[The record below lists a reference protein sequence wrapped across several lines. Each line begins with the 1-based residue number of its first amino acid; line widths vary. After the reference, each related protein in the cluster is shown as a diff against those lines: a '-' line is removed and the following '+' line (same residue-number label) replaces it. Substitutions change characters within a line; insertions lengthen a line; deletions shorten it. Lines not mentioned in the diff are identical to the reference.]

1 MAAEGFSLRPCSVA
15 GTLCADFNG
24 YPMTALAIN
33 SFNAGFEL
41 DLDVGRKV
49 LDKTAKLTE
58 RVSTAVVDAL
68 KQESIKVQVDHQF
81 DVVIG
86 SINTQLSC
94 IEQEVAG
101 LCENLKYADQV
112 LISQINDP
120 TFKREHVG
128 DSMDVVSDMVL
139 FVLHLTERSLEN
151 AIQRLDQSGINRACV
166 GECIEK
172 LSAVNLRV
180 YELSALIEQIAEHFR
195 ISNALLEKPLT
206 RSSNQIFNR
215 LLEKHRG

>member
-1 MAAEGFSLRPCSVA
+1 
-15 GTLCADFNG
+15 
-24 YPMTALAIN
+24 MTALAID
-33 SFNAGFEL
+33 SFNAGFEV
-41 DLDVGRKV
+41 DLNLGRKV

-58 RVSTAVVDAL
+58 RVSTAVVYAL

-81 DVVIG
+81 DVVIS
-86 SINTQLSC
+86 SINTQLSR
-94 IEQEVAG
+94 IDREIAG
-101 LCENLKYADQV
+101 ICNNLKHADQV

-128 DSMDVVSDMVL
+128 DSMEVVSDLTL
-139 FVLHLTERSLEN
+139 FILHLTERSLEN
-151 AIQRLDQSGINRACV
+151 AIQRLDQSGIDRACV

-172 LSAVNLRV
+172 LSAVNLRL